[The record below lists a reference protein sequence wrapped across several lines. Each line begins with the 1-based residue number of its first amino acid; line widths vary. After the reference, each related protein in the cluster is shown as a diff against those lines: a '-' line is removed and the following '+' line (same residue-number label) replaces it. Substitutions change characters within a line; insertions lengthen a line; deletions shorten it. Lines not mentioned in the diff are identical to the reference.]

1 MPQPVVQNPTK
12 APVADTPA
20 VTAARQDPNYIGAT
34 AFANLQK
41 QYTPYQIQQAT
52 TLKDGSYYWNPNVQ
66 IANVPAAAPASAPM
80 TAPPQKT
87 PDASTISTYANA
99 PTPPAGPSDTSALS
113 SAISAATNTYLQG
126 SINSTIDSL
135 QKQYQDS
142 LNAQKL
148 AEQAKVDAAEGK
160 IKDLS
165 TSTAI
170 QDATKAAQ
178 DSFKIKEL
186 MSTYST
192 IQQNIIDAQAALD
205 QGLIF
210 EGQRPVRM
218 AIMSGRQNTLRQQ
231 GLALIGTMQATANLV
246 KGNIDIARAFA
257 DQTIQAVK
265 DDNKTQQ
272 DALSTLLTLHQQNLV
287 SLTKDEQGVIDNR
300 MKLLQDE
307 SDRLEKNKT
316 AVFDLISKNPAAA
329 ASGKVSLLDDEQTA
343 LNKMLPFLSKRDIE
357 LYNLEI
363 AAKKKANASGGG
375 TSSAA
380 KTYKDYQDD
389 VAKFIQSIDKDPNE
403 ASHVNYQTAVDSLRA
418 KYPFLSVDQIASD
431 LGTSRKPAPEASGD
445 TDPNANKPGFPKNVY
460 NGIVNWLK
468 K

>member
-12 APVADTPA
+12 APTQEPMS
-20 VTAARQDPNYIGAT
+20 VTNARQDPNYIGST
-34 AFANLQK
+34 VFANLQK

-52 TLKDGSYYWNPNVQ
+52 TLKDGNYYWNPKVN
-66 IANVPAAAPASAPM
+66 IASVPAVAPPSAPL
-80 TAPPQKT
+80 TPPAPST
-87 PDASTISTYANA
+87 PNAGTISTYSNA
-99 PTPPAGPSDTSALS
+99 PTPPAGPSDTSGLS
-113 SAISAATNTYLQG
+113 SAISAATNTYLKS
-126 SINSTIDSL
+126 SIDSTIGNL
-135 QKQYQDS
+135 QQQYQDS

-148 AEQAKVDAAEGK
+148 AEQAKVNQAEGK
-160 IKDLS
+160 INKLT
-165 TSTAI
+165 TSTAV
-170 QDATKAAQ
+170 QDATEAAQ
-178 DSFKIKEL
+178 KAFKIKEL

-218 AIMSGRQNTLRQQ
+218 AIMTGRQNTLRQQ

-246 KGNIDIARAFA
+246 KGNIDIAKGFA

-287 SLTKDEQGVIDNR
+287 TLTNDEQSVIKDR
-300 MKLLQDE
+300 MKLLTDE
-307 SDRLEKNKT
+307 SDRLETNKS

-329 ASGKVSLLDDEQTA
+329 ASGKVSFLDSEEAA
-343 LNKMLPFLSKRDIE
+343 LTKMLPFLSKRDQE

-363 AAKKKANASGGG
+363 AAKKRAGTSSGGG
-375 TSSAA
+375 TSST
-380 KTYKDYQDD
+380 KLYQDYQED
-389 VAKFIQSIDKDPNE
+389 VAKFIQAIDKDPNE
-403 ASHVNYQTAVDSLRA
+403 ASHTGYNTALDALRA
-418 KYPFLSVDQIASD
+418 KYPFLTAEQIGAD
-431 LGTSRKPAPEASGD
+431 LGTARKPAPETSTDA
-445 TDPNANKPGFPKNVY
+445 DPNANKPGFFKSVY
-460 NGIVNWLK
+460 NGVVTWLK

>member
-12 APVADTPA
+12 APAQEPMS
-20 VTAARQDPNYIGAT
+20 VTNARQDPNYIGST

-52 TLKDGSYYWNPNVQ
+52 TLKDGNYYWNPNVN
-66 IANVPAAAPASAPM
+66 IASVPAAAPPSAPL
-80 TAPPQKT
+80 APPAPST
-87 PDASTISTYANA
+87 PNAGTISTYSNA
-99 PTPPAGPSDTSALS
+99 PTPPAGPSDTSSLS
-113 SAISAATNTYLQG
+113 SAISAATNTYLKS
-126 SINSTIDSL
+126 SIDTTIGNL
-135 QKQYQDS
+135 QQQYQDS

-148 AEQAKVDAAEGK
+148 AEQEKVNQTEGK
-160 IKDLS
+160 INKLT
-165 TSTAI
+165 TSTAV
-170 QDATKAAQ
+170 QDATEAAQ
-178 DSFKIKEL
+178 KAFKIKEL

-218 AIMSGRQNTLRQQ
+218 AIMTGRQNTLRQQ
-231 GLALIGTMQATANLV
+231 GLALIGTMQATANLI
-246 KGNIDIARAFA
+246 KGNIDIAKGFA

-287 SLTKDEQGVIDNR
+287 SLTNDEQGVIKDR

-307 SDRLEKNKT
+307 SDRLEANKQ

-329 ASGKVSLLDDEQTA
+329 ALGKVSFLDDEQTA
-343 LNKMLPFLSKRDIE
+343 LNKMLPFLSKRDQE

-375 TSSAA
+375 GTSTT
-380 KTYKDYQDD
+380 KLYQEYQAD
-389 VAKFIQSIDKDPNE
+389 VAKFIQAIDKDPSE
-403 ASHVNYQTAVDSLRA
+403 ASHTGYQTALDSLRA
-418 KYPFLSVDQIASD
+418 KYPFLSTEQIGAD
-431 LGTSRKPAPEASGD
+431 LGASRKPAPE
-445 TDPNANKPGFPKNVY
+445 TPTEDPNANKPGFFKSVY
-460 NGIVNWLK
+460 NGVVTWLK